1 MSKPLQ
7 HQIIARALEIVSD
20 PTKWTRGSMARTA
33 DGKACASLDPLAVRF
48 CAVGALFRAAG
59 ELLGANEFAL
69 GRDGFAQAV
78 EAEKFLLAANNL
90 SDDGVP
96 RINDVEGREAIVA
109 MFRVAL
115 AQ

>member
-20 PTKWTRGSMARTA
+20 ETKWTRGSMARTA

-59 ELLGANEFAL
+59 ELLGK
-69 GRDGFAQAV
+69 DGFAQVV
-78 EAEKFLLAANNL
+78 EAENFVLAANNL
-90 SDDGVP
+90 GNDGVP
-96 RINDVEGREAIVA
+96 RINDVLGRAAIIEL
-109 MFRVAL
+109 FQVAL
-115 AQ
+115 RQ